1 MMDLILWRHADAEVG
16 SDDLA
21 RALTRKGQKQAR
33 EMASWL
39 RPRLP
44 NDYRLYASQAV
55 RSQQTAAFLSKQY
68 EVLPALNPDAAP
80 EAVLAALGYPDAGS
94 DKGIV
99 VIVGHQPYIGRLAA
113 LLLAGQDQFWS
124 VKKSGLWWL
133 ELKKSGEAGLEL
145 NRLKVM
151 MTPGMLDGED

>member
-1 MMDLILWRHADAEVG
+1 MELILWRHADAEVG

-21 RALTRKGQKQAR
+21 RALTRKGQRQAR
-33 EMASWL
+33 EMATWL

-44 NDYRLYASQAV
+44 DGYRLYASQAV

-68 EVLPALNPDAAP
+68 EVLPALNPAASP
-80 EAVLAALGYPDAGS
+80 EAVLVALGYPESGASRDT
-94 DKGIV
+94 V

-133 ELKKSGEAGLEL
+133 DLKKSGEAGLEL

-151 MTPGMLDGED
+151 MTPGMLNGEE